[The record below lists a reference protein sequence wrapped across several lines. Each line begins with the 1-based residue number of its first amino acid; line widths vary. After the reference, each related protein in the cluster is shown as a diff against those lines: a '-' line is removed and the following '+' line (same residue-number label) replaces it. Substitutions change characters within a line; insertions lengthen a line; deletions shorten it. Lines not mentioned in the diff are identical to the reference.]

1 MAGTNTDYVL
11 KFMNES
17 FHKVSDNGINLI
29 IKWYLRFL
37 SNPMIFEKILIEY
50 KSEKTKARTQI
61 EKHFASIIDP
71 KKELKEIEDLKQTKG
86 EEFLRDEIHDY
97 ILKHRIN
104 QTEITEMTGLSICT
118 ITRFFLKNTTTKEN
132 TNYFVYRWYFRYSKH
147 PHIFQQAFSRNVLNK
162 RIQILHNQ
170 SIDNGDRSQ
179 TTTCIFTEYVIC
191 HILIISKIKP
201 PM

>member
-1 MAGTNTDYVL
+1 MTGTYKNNVL

-29 IKWYLRFL
+29 IKWYLRYL
-37 SNPMIFEKILIEY
+37 SNPTIFEKILIEF
-50 KSEKTKARTQI
+50 KSEKEKARTQI
-61 EKHFASIIDP
+61 DKYFASIIDP
-71 KKELKEIEDLKQTKG
+71 KEELKEIEDLKQTKG
-86 EEFLRDEIHDY
+86 EEFMRDKIRDF

-104 QTEITEMTGLSICT
+104 RTEITEMTGLSIDT
-118 ITRFFLKNTTTKEN
+118 IYRFFFKNTTNED
-132 TNYFVYRWYFRYSKH
+132 TNFIVYRWYFRYSKH